1 MVGALELCSS
11 YSCASYGGELI
22 PLNLRIL
29 LCICLI
35 AGVLF
40 ATISGSNVAAQSCK
54 KVTVSSNY
62 PKQADPNQ
70 QVQVSTTIA
79 GSCTSGPEDYFSVR
93 VDVTDGVS
101 KAILSSESAP
111 IGYSV
116 GNFSVTVQNSATTP
130 AGNRTW
136 LIVIDSYLTIDGTQ
150 SHLNSTTGM
159 IQVGGTAVP
168 EFQANNS
175 FVLLLAVAATL
186 VLYRRTRHK

>member
-1 MVGALELCSS
+1 
-11 YSCASYGGELI
+11 
-22 PLNLRIL
+22 LNSRIL

-40 ATISGSNVAAQSCK
+40 VTISGSGVAAQSCK
-54 KVTVSSNY
+54 KVSASSSY
-62 PKQADPNQ
+62 PKQAEPNQ
-70 QVQVSTTIA
+70 QVQVTTIIV

-93 VDVTDGVS
+93 VDVTDSIS
-101 KAILSSESAP
+101 KAILSSESVP

-136 LIVIDSYLTIDGTQ
+136 VIVIDSYLTIDGTQ

-159 IQVGGTAVP
+159 IQVSSTAVP
-168 EFQANNS
+168 EFHANS
-175 FVLLLAVAATL
+175 TLVLLLAIAATL